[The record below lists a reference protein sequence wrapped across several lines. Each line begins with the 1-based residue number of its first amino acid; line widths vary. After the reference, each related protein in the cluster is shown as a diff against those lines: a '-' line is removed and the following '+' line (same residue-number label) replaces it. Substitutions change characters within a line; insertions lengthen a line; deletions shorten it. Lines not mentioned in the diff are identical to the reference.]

1 MSLSFLPNLL
11 CIVRM
16 LMVYPVAAWILEGR
30 YPQVMAL
37 FALAAFTD
45 ALDGSLA
52 KRYGWTSELG
62 KHLDPLADK
71 LLLMTV
77 FVCLSVTGMVPWLVT
92 ALVLLR
98 DLVISFGALTYRV
111 LFGPVHGNPT
121 SLSKCNTLAQIVFCL
136 AVVSAAAYQW
146 PNDWL
151 VTALGALVVVTTGA
165 SGNCSIVT
173 AGCTTRPGSQ
183 ASCAARMPRPAT
195 CWSIAT
201 DRAWSGCG
209 VGAGRASRTSCRRRA
224 RQPANTARR
233 PRISTWR
240 RARRTRCWRGA
251 KRWRWSVSID
261 QHVAG
266 LGIRAAHEACEPG
279 RVVQP
284 DPERQLLHRHCGLR
298 EIVRARATPVARRE

>member
-77 FVCLSVTGMVPWLVT
+77 FVCLSLNGMVPWLVT

-98 DLVISFGALTYRV
+98 DVVISFGALTYRV
-111 LFGPVHGNPT
+111 LFGPVYGNPT

-165 SGNCSIVT
+165 SGVDYVLIYS
-173 AGCTTRPGSQ
+173 R
-183 ASCAARMPRPAT
+183 
-195 CWSIAT
+195 
-201 DRAWSGCG
+201 RACG
-209 VGAGRASRTSCRRRA
+209 VSRVRT
-224 RQPANTARR
+224 
-233 PRISTWR
+233 ISR
-240 RARRTRCWRGA
+240 
-251 KRWRWSVSID
+251 SP
-261 QHVAG
+261 Q
-266 LGIRAAHEACEPG
+266 
-279 RVVQP
+279 
-284 DPERQLLHRHCGLR
+284 
-298 EIVRARATPVARRE
+298 

>member
-77 FVCLSVTGMVPWLVT
+77 FVCLSVNGMVPWLVT

-165 SGNCSIVT
+165 SGVDYVLIYS
-173 AGCTTRPGSQ
+173 R
-183 ASCAARMPRPAT
+183 
-195 CWSIAT
+195 
-201 DRAWSGCG
+201 
-209 VGAGRASRTSCRRRA
+209 RASGVSHARTISRS
-224 RQPANTARR
+224 
-233 PRISTWR
+233 PR
-240 RARRTRCWRGA
+240 
-251 KRWRWSVSID
+251 
-261 QHVAG
+261 
-266 LGIRAAHEACEPG
+266 
-279 RVVQP
+279 
-284 DPERQLLHRHCGLR
+284 
-298 EIVRARATPVARRE
+298 